1 MTNYQRGR
9 AFEYRV
15 RNELR
20 GKGYVVIRSA
30 SSKGAADLV
39 AIRKDF
45 QSGVISGQPTQ
56 IVTHWILFVQCK
68 LSAAAMPPAEWNA
81 LFKLAEQAEA
91 VPVLAVAGGAGNKK
105 AYYQLLGEKD
115 GKGGKQ
121 PMRAFDP

>member
-1 MTNYQRGR
+1 
-9 AFEYRV
+9 
-15 RNELR
+15 LR

-39 AIRKDF
+39 AIRPPSLDR
-45 QSGVISGQPTQ
+45 SVS
-56 IVTHWILFVQCK
+56 HWILLVQCK
-68 LSAAAMPPAEWNA
+68 LSAAAMPPIEWNA
-81 LFKLAEQAEA
+81 LFQLAEKAAA